1 MTTTE
6 AEEMV
11 TADAEA
17 ALELIRML
25 GQPGRFTEAIQALLD
40 ASPLVIG
47 MVLRCLVSRRSFTVR
62 CPACG
67 HPVEHEHDPAQFA
80 YPRPRLVAD
89 GAGRQVDDDTSR

>member
-1 MTTTE
+1 MNESNE
-6 AEEMV
+6 AV
-11 TADAEA
+11 ADAEP

-25 GQPGRFTEAIQALLD
+25 GQPGRFTEALQALLD
-40 ASPLVIG
+40 ARPLVTG
-47 MVLRCLVSRRSFTVR
+47 MVLGSLVSRRSFTVP

-89 GAGRQVDDDTSR
+89 GAGRQVDDDTSGM